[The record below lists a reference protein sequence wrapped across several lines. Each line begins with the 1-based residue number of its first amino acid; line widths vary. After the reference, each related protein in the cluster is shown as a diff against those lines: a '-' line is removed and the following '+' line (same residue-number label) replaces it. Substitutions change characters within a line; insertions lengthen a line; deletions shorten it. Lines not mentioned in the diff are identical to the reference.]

1 MKGNKTMKKS
11 KKTKKANS
19 KINNSNKK
27 GTNKMEIKFDHL
39 TTEEFINIMKDFEDN
54 LEKNYAYI
62 DSELRKYNS
71 EFLKQK
77 IILTEYFLCKYAC
90 ETVDSLIDKSN
101 ESFDLLDKAIRTL
114 NAACDHIPTSNYYM
128 AFYYMYLEGM
138 KFRFQGLAN
147 LLALHD
153 SYNEGRKEFLENY
166 RANVH
171 KGGCN

>member
-1 MKGNKTMKKS
+1 MKKS
-11 KKTKKANS
+11 KKIKKS
-19 KINNSNKK
+19 KNSNQK
-27 GTNKMEIKFDHL
+27 GLTKMEIKFDNL

-62 DSELRKYNS
+62 DNELRKFNS

-77 IILTEYFLCKYAC
+77 RILSEYFLCKYSC
-90 ETVDSLIDKSN
+90 ETVDNLIDKAN
-101 ESFDLLDKAIRTL
+101 ESFAVFDKAKRTL

-128 AFYYMYLEGM
+128 AYYYMYLEGM
-138 KFRFQGLAN
+138 KFRFEGLAN

-153 SYNEGRKEFLENY
+153 SYNEGRKEYLKNY
-166 RANVH
+166 KANIH

>member
-11 KKTKKANS
+11 KKIKKS
-19 KINNSNKK
+19 KNSNQK
-27 GTNKMEIKFDHL
+27 GLTKMEIKFDNL

-62 DSELRKYNS
+62 DNELRKFNS

-77 IILTEYFLCKYAC
+77 RILTEYFLCKYAC
-90 ETVDSLIDKSN
+90 ETVDCLIDKSN
-101 ESFDLLDKAIRTL
+101 ESFYLLDKAIRTL

-153 SYNEGRKEFLENY
+153 SHNEGRKEYLENY

>member
-1 MKGNKTMKKS
+1 MKLSN
-11 KKTKKANS
+11 KTKK
-19 KINNSNKK
+19 IKK
-27 GTNKMEIKFDHL
+27 LNQKGLTKMEIKFDNL

-54 LEKNYAYI
+54 LEKNYAYL
-62 DSELRKYNS
+62 DSELRKFNS
-71 EFLKQK
+71 EFLKK
-77 IILTEYFLCKYAC
+77 KRILTEYDLCKYSC

-128 AFYYMYLEGM
+128 AYYHMYIEGM
-138 KFRFQGLAN
+138 KFRFQGLAD

-153 SYNEGRKEFLENY
+153 SYNEGRKEYLENY

>member
-1 MKGNKTMKKS
+1 MKKS
-11 KKTKKANS
+11 NKTKKVNTS
-19 KINNSNKK
+19 VQK
-27 GTNKMEIKFDHL
+27 GTTKMEIKFDHL
-39 TTEEFINIMKDFEDN
+39 TINEFINIMKDFEDN
-54 LEKNYAYI
+54 LEKDYAYI

-77 IILTEYFLCKYAC
+77 QILTEYFLCKYAC
-90 ETVDSLIDKSN
+90 ETINSLIDKAN
-101 ESFDLLDKAIRTL
+101 ESFKLFDKAKRTL

-128 AFYYMYLEGM
+128 AYYYMYLEGM
-138 KFRFQGLAN
+138 NFRFQGLAN

-153 SYNEGRKEFLENY
+153 SYNEGRKEYLENY

>member
-1 MKGNKTMKKS
+1 MKLSN
-11 KKTKKANS
+11 KTKK
-19 KINNSNKK
+19 IKK
-27 GTNKMEIKFDHL
+27 LNQKGLTKMEIKFDNL

-54 LEKNYAYI
+54 LEKNYAYL
-62 DSELRKYNS
+62 DSELRKFNS
-71 EFLKQK
+71 EFLKK
-77 IILTEYFLCKYAC
+77 KRILTEYDLCKYSC